1 MYPGIGISIF
11 GLIPAISLY
20 YTVYEYSKVRMPFH
34 NADLNN
40 FTAGMVAEAVSC
52 VFWVPIDIIKERL

>member
-1 MYPGIGISIF
+1 
-11 GLIPAISLY
+11 
-20 YTVYEYSKVRMPFH
+20 MPFH